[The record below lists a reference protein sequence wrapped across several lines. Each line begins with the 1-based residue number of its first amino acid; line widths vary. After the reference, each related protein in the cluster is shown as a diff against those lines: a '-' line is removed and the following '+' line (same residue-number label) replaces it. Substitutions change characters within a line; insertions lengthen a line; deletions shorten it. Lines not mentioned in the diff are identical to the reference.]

1 MVRYLLL
8 LFFLLLAFRSQAQYV
23 EGDSASNPKPL
34 QQPSLVAPSPNQA
47 TPANS
52 TPAPKL
58 LDKFNLGG
66 NFGASFGSFT
76 YLDLSPVV
84 TYQVTPKLFMG
95 PGITY
100 IYTSYFDQYRR
111 RVKDSRYGAR
121 FVARYLVLNNVF
133 LQGEYEAIN
142 ANFGYLDAQ
151 GVYNTKRIWLSNPMA
166 GGGYTQ
172 QLGRTGSGLF
182 IGVLYNFNWIQ
193 NRSITNT
200 PWIVRVGL
208 SF

>member
-1 MVRYLLL
+1 MIRCLL
-8 LFFLLLAFRSQAQYV
+8 LFSFLVLAFGSQAQYV

-34 QQPSLVAPSPNQA
+34 QQPALVAPSPNQA

-58 LDKFNLGG
+58 LDKFNLGC

-76 YLDLSPVV
+76 YIDLSPVV
-84 TYQVTPKLFMG
+84 TYQVTPRLFMG
-95 PGITY
+95 PGVTY
-100 IYTSYFDQYRR
+100 IYTSYYDQFREKVR
-111 RVKDSRYGAR
+111 DSRYGGR
-121 FVARYLVLNNVF
+121 FVARYLVFDNFF

-142 ANFGYLDAQ
+142 ARFGFLDAQ
-151 GVYNTKRIWLSNPMA
+151 GIYNTKRVWLSNPMA

-172 QLGRTGSGLF
+172 PLGRTGSGLF
-182 IGVLYNFNWIQ
+182 LGVLYNFNWIQ
-193 NRSITNT
+193 NQAITNS